1 MSKLKE
7 LYDLVIDIEC
17 ELDDAYYAIPEYD
30 CNSDGK
36 SNIDGA
42 RCSVYN
48 LKDVIE
54 KAIVEETNR
63 KDIHGFE
70 GTMGALENL

>member
-54 KAIVEETNR
+54 KAIVDSKD
-63 KDIHGFE
+63 KDIPGFE

>member
-1 MSKLKE
+1 MLEKILERLIE
-7 LYDLVIDIEC
+7 LEC
-17 ELDDAYYAIPEYD
+17 ALDDAYYAIPEYD

-63 KDIHGFE
+63 KDIPGFE